1 MWSGGGAG
9 GGQGVELMCGQEAV
23 LMCGEFYSLRPNT
36 HGMILPGNS
45 RDFIFFRNLLHY
57 MEGIVKLSMISLRA
71 CRA

>member
-23 LMCGEFYSLRPNT
+23 LMCGEFYSLRRPNT

-45 RDFIFFRNLLHY
+45 RGFSFFP
-57 MEGIVKLSMISLRA
+57 
-71 CRA
+71 